1 MINNMKLIPVKI
13 KKVYKDDYVLVTF
26 EAIVEVERVVHKKN
40 VIEKNNQY
48 FMEFFDK
55 KEKDTEKFKID
66 SDTIVEI
73 SSND

>member
-40 VIEKNNQY
+40 VIEKNNQC

-73 SSND
+73 FSND